1 MASREE
7 KVALFKSIGLGDVK
21 IEETL
26 KNESLSNFLCEIIN
40 TVNYLFIYFQLIIKK
55 IFFFNYKKARSFLKN
70 NESIDKTTGV
80 LLYHIATRVK
90 TQIKNRLSFI
100 IENVMN
106 KNLLSEAQLNGNLF
120 FKIKRI

>member
-40 TVNYLFIYFQLIIKK
+40 TVNYLFIYFQLIIKM
-55 IFFFNYKKARSFLKN
+55 IFFFQLQKGKIIFKK
-70 NESIDKTTGV
+70 
-80 LLYHIATRVK
+80 
-90 TQIKNRLSFI
+90 
-100 IENVMN
+100 
-106 KNLLSEAQLNGNLF
+106 
-120 FKIKRI
+120 

>member
-40 TVNYLFIYFQLIIKK
+40 TVNYLFIS
-55 IFFFNYKKARSFLKN
+55 N
-70 NESIDKTTGV
+70 
-80 LLYHIATRVK
+80 
-90 TQIKNRLSFI
+90 
-100 IENVMN
+100 
-106 KNLLSEAQLNGNLF
+106 
-120 FKIKRI
+120 